1 MIEVSVAGEQLQLL
15 AQKAVYWKKESALML
30 ADLHL
35 GKVNHFRK
43 SGIPVPV
50 KAGDKSLEDLI
61 DLIHLTRPQRVLLLG
76 DLFHSHYNP
85 AWEVFGEIVSHF
97 RAVTFELIIG
107 NHDIMSARQYE
118 RKKILIYDQL
128 DVGPFSLTHH
138 PVEGG
143 GVHGRYNLAGH
154 IHPGV
159 NLRGKGQQSITL
171 PCFYFGKQQGILP
184 AFGMFTG
191 IAKIRPAKG
200 DQVFVV
206 AEHNVI
212 PVS

>member
-1 MIEVSVAGEQLQLL
+1 LNLKTSVAGEEFELL
-15 AQKAVYWKKESALML
+15 AQKAVFWKKESALLL

-50 KAGDKSLEDLI
+50 RAGDKSLEDLI
-61 DLIHLTRPQRVLLLG
+61 DLIHLTRPQRVLCLG

-97 RAVTFELIIG
+97 RTVAFELIIG

-118 RKKILIYDQL
+118 RKKICVHEQL
-128 DVGPFSLTHH
+128 DLGPFSMTHH
-138 PVEGG
+138 PAEAV
-143 GVHGRYNLAGH
+143 VPGRYNLAGH

-171 PCFYFGKQQGILP
+171 PCFYFGKHQGILP

-191 IAKIRPAKG
+191 IAKIRPEKG
-200 DQVFVV
+200 DQVFVI
-206 AEHNVI
+206 AEQNVI

>member
-1 MIEVSVAGEQLQLL
+1 MKAAVAGEQLELL
-15 AQKAVYWKKESALML
+15 AQKAVYWKNESALLL

-35 GKVNHFRK
+35 GKINHFRK
-43 SGIPVPV
+43 AGIPVPV
-50 KAGDKSLEDLI
+50 RAGDKSLEDLI
-61 DLIHLTRPQRVLLLG
+61 DLIHLTRPARVLCLG

-97 RAVTFELIIG
+97 RAVAFELVLG

-118 RKKILIYDQL
+118 RKKILVHERL
-128 DVGPFSLTHH
+128 DLGPFSFTHH
-138 PVEGG
+138 PLEVA
-143 GVHGRYNLAGH
+143 VPGRYNLAGH

-159 NLRGKGQQSITL
+159 NLRGSGKQSITL
-171 PCFYFGKQQGILP
+171 PCFYFGKHQGILP

-191 IAKIRPAKG
+191 IAPIRPEKG

-206 AEHNVI
+206 AEQSVI

>member
-1 MIEVSVAGEQLQLL
+1 MLS
-15 AQKAVYWKKESALML
+15 QKAVYWKKESALLL

-35 GKVNHFRK
+35 GKINHFRK

-61 DLIHLTRPQRVLLLG
+61 DLIHLTRPQRVLCLG

-97 RAVTFELIIG
+97 RAVAFELIIG

-118 RKKILIYDQL
+118 RKKICVHDRL
-128 DVGPFSLTHH
+128 DIGPFSMTHH
-138 PVEGG
+138 PAETIEP
-143 GVHGRYNLAGH
+143 GRYNLAGH

-159 NLRGKGQQSITL
+159 SLRGKGQQSITL
-171 PCFYFGKQQGILP
+171 PCFYFGKHQGILP

-191 IAKIRPAKG
+191 IAKIRPEKG

-206 AEHNVI
+206 AEQNVI